1 MLAAALSAPGAAPA
15 AWADSVTD
23 AQETLDAAEARL
35 TQISDEHAKLQQ
47 EADDLQVQ
55 IDDAVEGVMAAQS
68 EMQEGRA
75 RLGEMV
81 SYEYKTGGVGV
92 LKVILE
98 SENLSELLDNLHYVD
113 SMQKAQAEEID
124 LQRQREEAFTAAL
137 DDLNDKKDA
146 QMAKVDQAE
155 KKSAEAAQ
163 VVSNAEAQLSK
174 AQDEAAAAEAERLAA
189 LKAQAEALAAEQ
201 EAAAQAEAAQEEA
214 AQEQAD
220 DANAAGSGD
229 AEADA
234 SGGSSN
240 GGGASN
246 GGSNNSSNNGS
257 NGGSDSSQEG
267 WKTGSASAYG
277 SESDGTLGAST
288 ATGAVVTETSMGVA
302 IPLSWPNARSYLGRQ
317 VEISYGG
324 STVIATVNDLGG
336 MGGGS
341 RSLDLQPGV
350 WKAFGASS
358 CFDWGVRTVSYRFL

>member
-1 MLAAALSAPGAAPA
+1 MLAAALSAPGVAPA

-23 AQETLDAAEARL
+23 AQATLDEAEARL

-81 SYEYKTGGVGV
+81 AYEYKTGGVGV

-163 VVSNAEAQLSK
+163 VVSNAEARLSK

-214 AQEQAD
+214 AAQEQAD

-229 AEADA
+229 AGADA

-246 GGSNNSSNNGS
+246 GGSNNGSNN
-257 NGGSDSSQEG
+257 GSDSSQAG

>member
-1 MLAAALSAPGAAPA
+1 MLAAALSAPGVAPA

-23 AQETLDAAEARL
+23 AQATLDEAEARL

-81 SYEYKTGGVGV
+81 AYEYKTGGVGV

-163 VVSNAEAQLSK
+163 VVSNAEARLSK

-214 AQEQAD
+214 AAQEQAD

-229 AEADA
+229 AGADA
-234 SGGSSN
+234 PGGSSN

-246 GGSNNSSNNGS
+246 GGSNN
-257 NGGSDSSQEG
+257 GSDSSQAG